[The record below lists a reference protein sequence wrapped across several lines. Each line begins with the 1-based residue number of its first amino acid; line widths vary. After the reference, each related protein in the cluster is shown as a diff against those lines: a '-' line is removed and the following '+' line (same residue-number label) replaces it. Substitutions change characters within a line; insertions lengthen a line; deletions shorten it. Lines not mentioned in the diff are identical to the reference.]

1 MNAQDWQAAAEVFG
15 VILILLNLTFAGVMY
30 RMQAKF
36 VTRAEHSV
44 LEGKVGEID
53 DKIDQIETA
62 MAGLFTNKDADNLK
76 GKMQELAVQNARLLG
91 ELPGLHDSI
100 QALAHQT
107 RLLNQHAL
115 NQAGKN

>member
-1 MNAQDWQAAAEVFG
+1 
-15 VILILLNLTFAGVMY
+15 
-30 RMQAKF
+30 
-36 VTRAEHSV
+36 
-44 LEGKVGEID
+44 
-53 DKIDQIETA
+53 
-62 MAGLFTNKDADNLK
+62 
-76 GKMQELAVQNARLLG
+76 MQELAVQNARLLG